1 MFYTLKRSCV
11 WVRRMRYSK
20 GFGVQS
26 PWAYKFVRE
35 VVNNHTRYEIY
46 NTLKHHVFGLDK
58 RKRKLCRLYYRMA
71 KFVNPNYVIDF
82 HPEGTAYKAYFLAG
96 CNKNTYRLVSNHID
110 REAML
115 AWLKEITEKTVLV
128 RVTLE
133 GGYDEFVNDV
143 LDYLSA
149 TSVVIIEHIHK
160 DKHTTQ
166 YWKQLVADSRV
177 GVSFDLYY
185 CGVLFLNTKMYKQN
199 YIINF

>member
-1 MFYTLKRSCV
+1 
-11 WVRRMRYSK
+11 
-20 GFGVQS
+20 
-26 PWAYKFVRE
+26 
-35 VVNNHTRYEIY
+35 
-46 NTLKHHVFGLDK
+46 
-58 RKRKLCRLYYRMA
+58 
-71 KFVNPNYVIDF
+71 
-82 HPEGTAYKAYFLAG
+82 
-96 CNKNTYRLVSNHID
+96 
-110 REAML
+110 ML

-133 GGYDEFVNDV
+133 GSYDEFVNDV
-143 LDYLSA
+143 LDNLSA